1 MARSTGVQ
9 KQPILGKCQHL
20 QVDVGHLE
28 SGQPER
34 KRSWVTYW
42 LCYFGQV
49 S

>member
-9 KQPILGKCQHL
+9 KQPILGKCQYL